1 MATIEEENAA
11 LEARIA
17 QLEQTMGAAPTPS
30 PANGSPAIDSSYGVG
45 QLMFD
50 VPMGITRGVLGA
62 ADLVAYP
69 FIKGLQYAGA
79 DIQPWGGEKFLK
91 LGAPLLAEKLG
102 VRPST
107 EVQRAVEFMTPVA
120 PSKTK
125 VATELGLG
133 LASYL
138 GMRGAESIDPES
150 AILPYVG
157 AVAAPLGVQ
166 ATGALTKA
174 ALQSAVP
181 TAKIL
186 AGSEDALKAA
196 AQEEIMTRIGQEGTQ
211 KLASA
216 LGAAEAPAAIYGT
229 GGVPLTLAELVQTPA
244 AAQLQQSLLN
254 TPEGARILAPAVEK
268 RASELTD
275 VIGAMGIA
283 PQQGEMSLLIKDA
296 AKEAADAKA
305 LKDSQLA
312 EALGLSPLA
321 EKLTKTETGDLLQQ
335 SLLAREDVAYTP
347 VRETWSQVNKKAQLD
362 VAPQLVEALN
372 QFNQFGDLTKKRIS
386 SVANDAIKTVED
398 IIYKKDGLITVG
410 EYQDLRAT
418 ANAALRIADKATD
431 PEEIS
436 LMRRL
441 KNNLDSIDETAVI
454 KEGTGED
461 IGSLFDAIEATKNY
475 KQTFAQGV
483 TGELLGKRGGELKLK
498 ASQVIDRVLKY
509 PENISEIFGKFGKS
523 SDEAIIL
530 RNELLTRL
538 NTARNPTEFL
548 GQNKDLFK
556 RAFEDDY
563 TNVAKFAQAKGQK
576 APLDEFTKITDSTIP
591 SKIFS
596 DEKAA
601 GAFAKQFEG
610 TPVLEMGK
618 SKFIADR
625 LMRGSPVA
633 NLNKNRAIAAQ
644 LFKDDLPKLENIL
657 TDLELSKLPANLER
671 QLASGNSI
679 TSVRSTS
686 LGAMFQTKN
695 ILESLARKGEVTGL
709 GLGIAT
715 GPLGTILGYMG
726 GQYASKLAKTRLS
739 AINAFQAEMLSNPQ
753 LLRFAEA
760 PPTKENIDN
769 LMSIATRLGVFAGKT
784 ATTEDET
791 KLETPATSTSSID
804 EENMV
809 LEQRIQELEQQ
820 VTGGES
826 SESVTVGKQNI
837 SIPQGEGYAPP
848 NVVKAI
854 MQIESSGNPK
864 AVSEKGA
871 AGLMQLMPGTARDL
885 GVEDR
890 FDPQQNIE
898 GGSRYIAQQIE
909 RFGSLELALA
919 AYNWGP
925 ENIKRAVATL
935 KSEGKPITWDNIVA
949 TVKVPKETRNYVNK
963 VISLI

>member
-1 MATIEEENAA
+1 MATLDEENAA

-17 QLEQTMGAAPTPS
+17 QLEQTLSTPAGGITTQPES
-30 PANGSPAIDSSYGVG
+30 GYGVG
-45 QLMFD
+45 QFLYD
-50 VPMGITRGVLGA
+50 VPMGISRGVLGA
-62 ADLVAYP
+62 ADVVAYP
-69 FIKGLQYAGA
+69 FVKGLQYAGA
-79 DIQPWGGEKFLK
+79 DIEPWGGTKFLEA
-91 LGAPLLAEKLG
+91 GAPLLAEKLG
-102 VRPST
+102 VRPTT
-107 EVQRAVEFMTPVA
+107 EVQQAVEFMTPVA
-120 PSKTK
+120 PSKAK
-125 VATELGLG
+125 LATELGLG

-138 GMRGAESIDPES
+138 GQEAAQQAFPES
-150 AILPYVG
+150 PYAGLIGAI
-157 AVAAPLGVQ
+157 AAPTGVQ
-166 ATGALTKA
+166 IGKGLT
-174 ALQSAVP
+174 SAITP
-181 TAKIL
+181 TAKVL
-186 AGSEDALKAA
+186 FGNEEALKAA
-196 AQEEIMTRIGQEGTQ
+196 AQEQIMTRIGQEGAE
-211 KLASA
+211 KLATA
-216 LGAAEAPAAIYGT
+216 LTAEAPGAIYGT

-244 AAQLQQSLLN
+244 AAQLQQSFLN
-254 TPEGARILAPAVEK
+254 TPEGARILAPAIEA
-268 RASELTD
+268 RASKLTD
-275 VIGAMGIA
+275 VIGGMGVA

-312 EALGLSPLA
+312 EALGLSPLS
-321 EKLTKTETGDLLQQ
+321 EKLTKTDTGEFLQQ
-335 SLLAREDVAYTP
+335 SLLAKEDLAYSP
-347 VRETWSQVNKKAQLD
+347 VKETWSQVNKKAQLD

-410 EYQDLRAT
+410 DYQDLRAT

-441 KNNLDSIDETAVI
+441 KNSLDSIDETAVI

-461 IGSLFDAIEATKNY
+461 IGSLIDAIEATKNY

-509 PENISEIFGKFGKS
+509 PENISEILGKFGKS

-538 NTARNPTEFL
+538 NTAKSPTEFL
-548 GQNKDLFK
+548 GRNKELFK

-563 TNVAKFAQAKGQK
+563 INVAKFAQAKGRK
-576 APLDEFTKITDSTIP
+576 APLEDLAKISDSTIP

-625 LMRGSPVA
+625 LMRGSPVT

-644 LFKDDLPKLENIL
+644 LFKDDLPKLENVL
-657 TDLELSKLPANLER
+657 ADLELSKLPANLER

-679 TSVRSTS
+679 TSVRNTS

-695 ILESLARKGEVTGL
+695 VLESLAKKGEITGL
-709 GLGIAT
+709 GVGVAT
-715 GPLGTILGYMG
+715 GPIGTILGYFG
-726 GQYASKLAKTRLS
+726 GQYASKLAATRLS
-739 AINAFQAEMLSNPQ
+739 AINAFQAKMLATPE

-760 PPTKENIDN
+760 PPTKENVDN
-769 LMSIATRLGVFAGKT
+769 LMTIATRLGLFGGKARPPAEAETNEAG
-784 ATTEDET
+784 
-791 KLETPATSTSSID
+791 LTSSPEGMLTLD
-804 EENMV
+804 EENQQ
-809 LEQRIQELEQQ
+809 LEQRIKQLEMEL
-820 VTGGES
+820 GS
-826 SESVTVGKQNI
+826 SSAEAPKIQVGKQEV
-837 SIPQGEGYAPP
+837 SIPVGEGYAPP
-848 NVVKAI
+848 NLVKAI
-854 MQIESSGNPK
+854 MQVESSFNPK
-864 AVSEKGA
+864 AVSPKGA
-871 AGLMQLMPGTARDL
+871 AGLMQLMPGTAKDL
-885 GVEDR
+885 GVTDR
-890 FDPQQNIE
+890 FDPQQNVDA
-898 GGSRYIAQQIE
+898 GSRYLAQQLKK
-909 RFGSLELALA
+909 FNSVELTAA

-925 ENIKRAVATL
+925 RRVANAVAKLEAEDIPVTWENIVK
-935 KSEGKPITWDNIVA
+935 E
-949 TVKVPKETRNYVNK
+949 VKVPAETRNYVKK
-963 VISLI
+963 VTKLLQA